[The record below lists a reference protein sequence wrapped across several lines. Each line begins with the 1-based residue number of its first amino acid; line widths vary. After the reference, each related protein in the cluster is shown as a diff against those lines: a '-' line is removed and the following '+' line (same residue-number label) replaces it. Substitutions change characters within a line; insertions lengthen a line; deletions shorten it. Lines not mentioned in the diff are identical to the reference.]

1 MIKKY
6 SALKNVIQAVT
17 EEIKTVLDDNKVW
30 QLLESSSA
38 KSGIFDGGCLIFAQ
52 ALQIV
57 YRGQIVRI
65 VRKNGIT
72 EHYGL
77 KASFGYLDGYG
88 CHSSAQ
94 EWLQNYTR
102 EEDLPKAEYSV
113 LSGID
118 KESGILSDI
127 ETSLK
132 IANLWN

>member
-1 MIKKY
+1 MTICKY
-6 SALKNVIQAVT
+6 SQLKNPQYVG
-17 EEIKTVLDDNKVW
+17 LD
-30 QLLESSSA
+30 
-38 KSGIFDGGCLIFAQ
+38 
-52 ALQIV
+52 LQ
-57 YRGQIVRI
+57 
-65 VRKNGIT
+65 
-72 EHYGL
+72 E
-77 KASFGYLDGYG
+77 GYLDGYG

-102 EEDLPKAEYSV
+102 EEDLPNAEYSV